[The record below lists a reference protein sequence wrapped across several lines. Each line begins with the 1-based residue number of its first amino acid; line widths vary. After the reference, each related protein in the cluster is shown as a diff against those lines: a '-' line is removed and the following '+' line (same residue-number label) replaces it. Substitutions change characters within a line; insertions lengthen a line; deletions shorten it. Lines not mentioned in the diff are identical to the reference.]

1 MPGLWIPESSEDC
14 GVSADSQA
22 PTGAAH
28 TQRTSGLGNTGC
40 LSRTVE
46 SFAGQ
51 AGRDKVDRV
60 GENFRVS
67 LA

>member
-1 MPGLWIPESSEDC
+1 MPGLWIPESSEDY

-28 TQRTSGLGNTGC
+28 TQWTSGLGNTGC
-40 LSRTVE
+40 LSQTVE

-51 AGRDKVDRV
+51 AGRDKVDGV
-60 GENFRVS
+60 GGNVRVS

>member
-40 LSRTVE
+40 LSWTVE

-51 AGRDKVDRV
+51 GERDRV
-60 GENFRVS
+60 DGVGKNVRVS